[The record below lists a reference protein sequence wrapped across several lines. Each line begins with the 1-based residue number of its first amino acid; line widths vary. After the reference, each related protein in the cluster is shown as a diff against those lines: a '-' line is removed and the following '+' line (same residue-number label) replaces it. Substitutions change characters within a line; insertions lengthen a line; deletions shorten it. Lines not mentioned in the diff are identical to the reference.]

1 MSVLLDYSGVRV
13 RRVLDP
19 SGAVVAE
26 HAHDWPVV
34 SLYVMGGY
42 RNVTDL
48 GEREI
53 AGPSMVFYRRGAAH
67 RNVAGETGFE
77 QIEIEFDAAWLG
89 PTALPP
95 EEVLVQVGGICGAL
109 ARSFAVQCDAGFS
122 EAELRAS
129 MHRLLTMARFQPAR
143 PVGTWIDNVTTR
155 LRADP
160 DRRIAEL
167 ARELGRSPAWIGSAY
182 RSLAGEGPRELTARL
197 RVERATRLLRES
209 NEPLCAIAVE
219 AGFCDQSHMNRTFRR
234 VLGRLPT
241 AVREER
247 QYFRRSR

>member
-26 HAHDWPVV
+26 HAHDWPMV

-42 RNVTDL
+42 RNLTDR

-95 EEVLVQVGGICGAL
+95 EEVLVRVGGICGAL
-109 ARSFAVQCDAGFS
+109 ARSVAVQCDAGLS

-129 MHRLLTMARFQPAR
+129 IQRLLTMAHFQPAR
-143 PVGTWIDNVTTR
+143 PVSTWIDSVTAR

-167 ARELGRSPAWIGSAY
+167 N
-182 RSLAGEGPRELTARL
+182 T
-197 RVERATRLLRES
+197 VT
-209 NEPLCAIAVE
+209 
-219 AGFCDQSHMNRTFRR
+219 
-234 VLGRLPT
+234 
-241 AVREER
+241 
-247 QYFRRSR
+247 